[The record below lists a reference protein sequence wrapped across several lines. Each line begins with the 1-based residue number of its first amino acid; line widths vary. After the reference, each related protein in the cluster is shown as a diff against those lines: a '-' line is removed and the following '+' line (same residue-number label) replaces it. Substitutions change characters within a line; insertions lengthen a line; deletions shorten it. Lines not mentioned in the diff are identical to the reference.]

1 MKKQN
6 NSGLVYSTEQGRI
19 CPDCGKVSG
28 KCRCKKKAVPV
39 KTDGIVRISLDR
51 KGRKGKGVSI
61 ITGLPLDNRELKE
74 LAKKL
79 KTRCGS
85 GGTVK
90 NGVVRSRAIIATCC
104 LKSLK
109 NRIIRLNWLA
119 ADFLAGRVDADLG
132 YRSRLFKRPEPAR

>member
-19 CPDCGKVSG
+19 CPGCGKVSRQ
-28 KCRCKKKAVPV
+28 CRCQKKPSPAKS
-39 KTDGIVRISLDR
+39 DGIVRISLDR
-51 KGRKGKGVSI
+51 KGRKGKGVTI
-61 ITGLPLDNRELKE
+61 ITGLPLDNRALKD

-90 NGVVRSRAIIATCC
+90 NGVVEIQGDHRPMLLEE
-104 LKSLK
+104 LKK
-109 NRIIRLNWLA
+109 Q
-119 ADFLAGRVDADLG
+119 DYQVKLAGG
-132 YRSRLFKRPEPAR
+132 